1 MTYSIGEVED
11 LTGIKAHVLR
21 YWEEVIPGFAPQK
34 DMGGRRTYTQREI
47 EMIFR
52 LKYLINEKKFT
63 AEGAGQQLLEEAQAL
78 EENSDLIRQI
88 QEARTELSQMY
99 LALNTK
105 SSVIPKGNMSSRT
118 CFVIYT
124 SISSFLPVGSYL

>member
-21 YWEEVIPGFAPQK
+21 YWEDVIPGFSPQK
-34 DMGGRRTYTQREI
+34 DMGGRRTYTQRDI

-78 EENSDLIRQI
+78 EENAELIRQI
-88 QEARTELSQMY
+88 HEARTELSQLY
-99 LALNTK
+99 LDLKHQSQACDQSAHTD
-105 SSVIPKGNMSSRT
+105 SSEPRQHSSDA
-118 CFVIYT
+118 
-124 SISSFLPVGSYL
+124 

>member
-21 YWEEVIPGFAPQK
+21 YWEDVIPGFSPQK
-34 DMGGRRTYTQREI
+34 DMGGRRTYTQRDI

-63 AEGAGQQLLEEAQAL
+63 AEGTGQQLLEEAQAL
-78 EENSDLIRQI
+78 EENAELIRQI
-88 QEARTELSQMY
+88 HEARTELSKLY
-99 LALNTK
+99 LDLKHQSQACDQSAHTDSNEPQQH
-105 SSVIPKGNMSSRT
+105 S
-118 CFVIYT
+118 
-124 SISSFLPVGSYL
+124 

>member
-21 YWEEVIPGFAPQK
+21 YWEDVIPGFSPQK
-34 DMGGRRTYTQREI
+34 DMGGRRTYTQRDI

-78 EENSDLIRQI
+78 EENADLIRQI
-88 QEARTELSQMY
+88 HEAHSELSQMY
-99 LALNTK
+99 LALKRQTQSDDQYAHIY
-105 SSVIPKGNMSSRT
+105 SSEPQQHS
-118 CFVIYT
+118 
-124 SISSFLPVGSYL
+124 